1 VEAEIMV
8 DMSVVRLGPNDENV
22 SATLLRTALVSHF
35 QGLGGSDTNNNNSS
49 AADDADNGESID
61 DHSGLVFRISNKY
74 FTANV
79 LLEDI
84 GATTST
90 QSTTTTTIRKEDG
103 VILVFDALQSNP
115 DRPMNSSSAATFDSL
130 SLAHEATEN
139 NDGAGDLLRLC
150 VGVSLTSPSSPEEL
164 RGQQADKEYS
174 RRILWCLDRGYEY
187 VEADLSQEGQAK
199 GHGERDK
206 EGFAR
211 IVEAIQGT
219 VWSSAVMLQSKTKQL
234 KDSYQEDK
242 SKAMDQEEKEEENP
256 YEPPDPSKFG
266 AFSSAS
272 TTEEPPPSTAL
283 SAAADEDAIGL
294 VLNPEEVGPQEI
306 AALRQDLEADQL
318 FEKMEGVLR
327 EASKIRDAS
336 KTGEMTDDQR
346 RDRAGD
352 AAMALVNLMTQF
364 GLDEDD
370 GSQMD
375 SSDDDSG
382 VVDGDKK

>member
-1 VEAEIMV
+1 MV
-8 DMSVVRLGPNDENV
+8 GISVVRLGPNHDNV

-35 QGLGGSDTNNNNSS
+35 QGLGATDTTNSS
-49 AADDADNGESID
+49 TDGNGDDID
-61 DHSGLVFRISNKY
+61 SAIDEKSGSTLRISNKY
-74 FTANV
+74 FTAKV
-79 LLEDI
+79 LLEEI
-84 GATTST
+84 GAISSTS
-90 QSTTTTTIRKEDG
+90 STSSGIIISKEDG
-103 VILVFDALQSNP
+103 IILVFDALQSNP
-115 DRPMNSSSAATFDSL
+115 DRPSSDRSSATFDSL
-130 SLAHEATEN
+130 PLAHEATES

-164 RGQQADKEYS
+164 RGQQAEKEYS

-199 GHGERDK
+199 GHDERDK

-219 VWSSAVMLQSKTKQL
+219 VWSSAVMSQSKTKQL
-234 KDSYQEDK
+234 KDSYQEERN
-242 SKAMDQEEKEEENP
+242 KAISQEENEEKEEENP

-272 TTEEPPPSTAL
+272 TEEPSPPLTAS
-283 SAAADEDAIGL
+283 SAGEGASGL
-294 VLNPEEVGPQEI
+294 VLNPVEVGPQEM
-306 AALRQDLEADQL
+306 ATLRQDLEADQL
-318 FEKMEGVLR
+318 FDKMEGVLR
-327 EASKIRDAS
+327 EASRIRDAS
-336 KTGEMTDDQR
+336 KSGDMTDDER
-346 RDRAGD
+346 RDRASD

-382 VVDGDKK
+382 VVVDGDK